1 MIFFN
6 TFFLFLRKTRCAL
19 SVKVLCNGET
29 KMYTMNFAGCSY
41 NVRYFMFY
49 LNTVFLGSKM
59 SKMAQWI
66 SLVRIGWEYTAKMS
80 SCTIQLRTILQLKDF
95 KNKNTM
101 DEAGE
106 TFKYW
111 ICSISES
118 CTKK

>member
-1 MIFFN
+1 
-6 TFFLFLRKTRCAL
+6 
-19 SVKVLCNGET
+19 
-29 KMYTMNFAGCSY
+29 
-41 NVRYFMFY
+41 
-49 LNTVFLGSKM
+49 M

-80 SCTIQLRTILQLKDF
+80 SCTIQLMTILQLKDF